1 VFQRQQRVYDVLSK
15 VGIVNLQPWQSE
27 LLKKM
32 TQYKG
37 RGLIQ
42 ITGRNSGKSAVSAA
56 ALQRMMNDIHSR
68 PIEDI
73 ILSEGKVYGARYYTA
88 EPIGGNWLEMEA
100 WCYET
105 FGNDTQP
112 IWGES
117 KAPEPAQ
124 RWYKNARKFWFRNEA
139 DRTMFV
145 LKWR

>member
-1 VFQRQQRVYDVLSK
+1 MQQ
-15 VGIVNLQPWQSE
+15 WQ
-27 LLKKM
+27 LDMLDKM
-32 TQYKG
+32 TRYKG

-42 ITGRNSGKSAVSAA
+42 VTGRNVGKSAFSAQ
-56 ALQRMMNDIHSR
+56 ALQRMMDDLYSR

-73 ILSEGKVYGARYYTA
+73 VLSEGTVYGARYYTA

-105 FGNDTQP
+105 FGDDTQP

-124 RWYKNARKFWFRNEA
+124 RWYKNARKFWFRNEK
-139 DRTMFV
+139 DRMLFV

>member
-1 VFQRQQRVYDVLSK
+1 M
-15 VGIVNLQPWQSE
+15 NLQPWQSE

-32 TQYKG
+32 AQYKG

-42 ITGRNSGKSAVSAA
+42 ITGRQTGKSAFSAQ
-56 ALQRMMNDIHSR
+56 ALQRMMNDIYSQ
-68 PIEDI
+68 PISDI
-73 ILSEGKVYGARYYTA
+73 KLSEGKVYGARYYTA
-88 EPIGGNWLEMEA
+88 EPIGGNWPEMEA

-105 FGNDTQP
+105 FGDDVSP

-139 DRTMFV
+139 DRTLFV